1 MRGMTKESG
10 AFCRYVMCS
19 STVEKVKLQVGRM
32 V

>member
-19 STVEKVKLQVGRM
+19 TVEKVKLQVGRM